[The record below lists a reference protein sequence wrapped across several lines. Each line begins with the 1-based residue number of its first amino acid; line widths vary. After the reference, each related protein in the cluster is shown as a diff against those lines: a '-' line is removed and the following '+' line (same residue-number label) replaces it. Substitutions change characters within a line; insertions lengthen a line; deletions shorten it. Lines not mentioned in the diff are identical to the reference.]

1 LSSGDRFG
9 TGIAAIGDMDSDG
22 SVDIVVG
29 ASGSGR
35 RGLGAIYILFLGP
48 SANVLYSKS
57 FTSEDLGEFV
67 AISLTPYDL
76 FGSSVTSLG
85 DLGSDG
91 GIDLAVGAS
100 NYFSSTNGE
109 IGNAGAVVLLSL
121 TFSTT
126 RGRTVGIETGLLI
139 STAQLQSFGYDNP
152 EDTHFGFSLTSMD
165 SISSVRRRLEKVE
178 SGRRRWRDIDFL
190 LLFPLS
196 MLLSLSFL
204 LASFFIR
211 FSFSLILLVYVLAF
225 ILICVS

>member
-1 LSSGDRFG
+1 
-9 TGIAAIGDMDSDG
+9 
-22 SVDIVVG
+22 
-29 ASGSGR
+29 
-35 RGLGAIYILFLGP
+35 
-48 SANVLYSKS
+48 
-57 FTSEDLGEFV
+57 
-67 AISLTPYDL
+67 
-76 FGSSVTSLG
+76 VTSLG

-121 TFSTT
+121 SFSTT
-126 RGRTVGIETGLLI
+126 RGRTVRIETILLI